1 MSDGILCEMCEREC
15 YVCNGT
21 GKIPVCVEGCGDIIT
36 AVTAYVMCDAC
47 NGTGVLPIFR
57 G

>member
-21 GKIPVCVEGCGDIIT
+21 GKIPVCVEGCGDMIT